1 MIAVLL
7 LLCAAALLAAP
18 RLLVRIERLRRSP
31 RAALFVWQALSLS
44 AVLCLLTA
52 APLALVHPR
61 PQSTLAEI
69 AVLVIA
75 GIASIGV
82 LVRLLLNGHQ
92 LGRRIRAARARHRA
106 LVDLVGRH
114 EDERTRVLP
123 SAELSAYCLP
133 GAGSRLVL
141 TEAALTNLPDDQLA
155 AIVAHE
161 EAHLRERHDLVLE
174 FFTVLH
180 TATPGLLRTEA
191 ALREVALLIEV
202 LADRAAR
209 AEVGDVALGR
219 ALVSIAEA
227 SGAGPVTTPG
237 TQPAAPDLTPGSSVG
252 AGAAVARIRLLAA
265 DDPAPWQTL
274 VLYLVCAGALVAP
287 PVLAVLLAT

>member
-1 MIAVLL
+1 MIAALL
-7 LLCAAALLAAP
+7 LLCAAALLTAP

-31 RAALFVWQALSLS
+31 RAALFVWQSLSLS

-61 PQSTLAEI
+61 PQSTPVEV
-69 AVLVIA
+69 AVLVVA

-82 LVRLLLNGHQ
+82 LVRLLLNGHDV
-92 LGRRIRAARARHRA
+92 GTRIRTARAEHRQ

-114 EDERTRVLP
+114 EGDHTRVLP
-123 SAELSAYCLP
+123 SERLSAYCVP
-133 GAGSRLVL
+133 GAGSRLVI
-141 TEAALTNLPDDQLA
+141 TEAALIALPDDELA
-155 AIVAHE
+155 AVVAHE

-180 TATPGLLRTEA
+180 TATPRLLRTDA
-191 ALREVALLIEV
+191 ALREVALLVEV

-209 AEVGDVALGR
+209 EEVGEVALGR
-219 ALVSIAEA
+219 ALVSLAEA
-227 SGAGPVTTPG
+227 A
-237 TQPAAPDLTPGSSVG
+237 QAELTPGVSAG
-252 AGAAVARIRLLAA
+252 AGAAAARIRLLVA

-274 VLYLVCAGALVAP
+274 VLYGICVAAFVTP
-287 PVLAVLLAT
+287 PVLAVMVAI

>member
-7 LLCAAALLAAP
+7 LLCAAALLTAP

-61 PQSTLAEI
+61 PRSTLVEGVIIGVA
-69 AVLVIA
+69 AV
-75 GIASIGV
+75 ASLGV
-82 LVRLLLNGHQ
+82 LVRLLVNGHHV
-92 LGRRIRAARARHRA
+92 GRRIRAARTEHRA

-114 EDERTRVLP
+114 EGEHTRVLP
-123 SAELSAYCLP
+123 SRKLSAYCLP

-141 TEAALTNLPDDQLA
+141 TEAALTDLPDDQLA
-155 AIVAHE
+155 AVVAHE

-180 TATPGLLRTEA
+180 TATPPLLRTDA
-191 ALREVALLIEV
+191 ALREVALLVEV

-209 AEVGDVALGR
+209 DEVGEVALGR
-219 ALVSIAEA
+219 ALVSLAEA
-227 SGAGPVTTPG
+227 ATHTELAPGASAG
-237 TQPAAPDLTPGSSVG
+237 T
-252 AGAAVARIRLLAA
+252 GAAAARIRLLAA

-274 VLYLVCAGALVAP
+274 ALYLVCAAALVLP
-287 PVLAVLLAT
+287 PALAVLLAV

>member
-1 MIAVLL
+1 MIAALL
-7 LLCAAALLAAP
+7 LLCAAALLTAP

-31 RAALFVWQALSLS
+31 RAALFVWQSLSLS

-61 PQSTLAEI
+61 PQSTPVEV
-69 AVLVIA
+69 AVLVVA

-82 LVRLLLNGHQ
+82 LVRLLLNGHDV
-92 LGRRIRAARARHRA
+92 GTRIRTARAEHRQ

-114 EDERTRVLP
+114 EGDHTRVLP
-123 SAELSAYCLP
+123 SERLSAYCVP
-133 GAGSRLVL
+133 GAGSRLVI
-141 TEAALTNLPDDQLA
+141 TEAALIALPDDELA
-155 AIVAHE
+155 AVVAHE

-180 TATPGLLRTEA
+180 TATPRLLRTDA
-191 ALREVALLIEV
+191 ALREVALLVEA

-209 AEVGDVALGR
+209 EEVGEVALGR
-219 ALVSIAEA
+219 ALVSLAEA
-227 SGAGPVTTPG
+227 A
-237 TQPAAPDLTPGSSVG
+237 QAELTPGVSAG
-252 AGAAVARIRLLAA
+252 AGAAAARLRLLVA

-274 VLYLVCAGALVAP
+274 VLYGICVASFVTP
-287 PVLAVLLAT
+287 PVLAVTVAL

>member
-1 MIAVLL
+1 MIAALL
-7 LLCAAALLAAP
+7 LLCAAALLTAP

-31 RAALFVWQALSLS
+31 RAALFVWQSLSLS

-61 PQSTLAEI
+61 PQSTPVEV
-69 AVLVIA
+69 AVLVVA

-82 LVRLLLNGHQ
+82 LVRLLLNGHDV
-92 LGRRIRAARARHRA
+92 GTRIRTARAEHRQ

-114 EDERTRVLP
+114 EGDHTRVLP
-123 SAELSAYCLP
+123 SERLSAYCVP
-133 GAGSRLVL
+133 GAGSRLVI
-141 TEAALTNLPDDQLA
+141 TEAALIALPDDELA
-155 AIVAHE
+155 AVVAHE

-180 TATPGLLRTEA
+180 TATPRLLRTDA
-191 ALREVALLIEV
+191 ALREVALLVEV

-209 AEVGDVALGR
+209 EEVGEVALGR
-219 ALVSIAEA
+219 ALVSLAEA
-227 SGAGPVTTPG
+227 A
-237 TQPAAPDLTPGSSVG
+237 QAELTPGVSAG
-252 AGAAVARIRLLAA
+252 AGAAAARLRLLVA

-274 VLYLVCAGALVAP
+274 VLYGICVAAFVTP
-287 PVLAVLLAT
+287 PVLAVMVAI

>member
-1 MIAVLL
+1 MIAALL
-7 LLCAAALLAAP
+7 LLCAAALLTAP

-31 RAALFVWQALSLS
+31 RAALFVWQSLSLS

-61 PQSTLAEI
+61 PQSTPVEV
-69 AVLVIA
+69 AVLVVA

-82 LVRLLLNGHQ
+82 LVRLLLNGHDV
-92 LGRRIRAARARHRA
+92 GTRIRTARAEHRQ

-114 EDERTRVLP
+114 EGDHTRVPP
-123 SAELSAYCLP
+123 SERLSAYCVP
-133 GAGSRLVL
+133 GAGSRLVI
-141 TEAALTNLPDDQLA
+141 TEAALIALPDDELA
-155 AIVAHE
+155 AVVAHE

-180 TATPGLLRTEA
+180 TATPRLLRTDA
-191 ALREVALLIEV
+191 ALREVALLVEA

-209 AEVGDVALGR
+209 EEVGEVALGR
-219 ALVSIAEA
+219 ALVSLAEA
-227 SGAGPVTTPG
+227 A
-237 TQPAAPDLTPGSSVG
+237 QAELTPGVSAG
-252 AGAAVARIRLLAA
+252 AGAAAARLRLLVA

-274 VLYLVCAGALVAP
+274 VLYGICVAAFVTP
-287 PVLAVLLAT
+287 PVLAVMVAI